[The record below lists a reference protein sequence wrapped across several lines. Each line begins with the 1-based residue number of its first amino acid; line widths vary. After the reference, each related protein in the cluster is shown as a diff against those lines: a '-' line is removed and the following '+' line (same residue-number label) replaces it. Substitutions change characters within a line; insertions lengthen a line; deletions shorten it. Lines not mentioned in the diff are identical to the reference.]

1 MIEDV
6 HLIRS
11 QLDRCRSILD
21 RMAGAAGQAIGES
34 MTRMTVKEL
43 VEEVLHE
50 LPERSRVETTYA
62 EKAGSGKIRIPLV
75 GLSQSLRGLVQNALD
90 SDTEAETVRLD
101 ISIAENDYC
110 WIITDR
116 GAGMDA
122 SVLQRVSEPFF
133 TTKPTGKGMG
143 LGVFLAKNVI
153 QRLGGSIAFE
163 SQPGKGTEVTIVLPL
178 DISS

>member
-1 MIEDV
+1 
-6 HLIRS
+6 
-11 QLDRCRSILD
+11 
-21 RMAGAAGQAIGES
+21 
-34 MTRMTVKEL
+34 
-43 VEEVLHE
+43 
-50 LPERSRVETTYA
+50 
-62 EKAGSGKIRIPLV
+62 
-75 GLSQSLRGLVQNALD
+75 
-90 SDTEAETVRLD
+90 
-101 ISIAENDYC
+101 
-110 WIITDR
+110 
-116 GAGMDA
+116 MDA